1 MFDSKTCKFTS
12 LNQTSLNSIML
23 HFMWKVFAVLLCVE
37 SVISAL
43 DPKYDLEMI
52 QDLQVNFNFLGS

>member
-1 MFDSKTCKFTS
+1 
-12 LNQTSLNSIML
+12 ML
-23 HFMWKVFAVLLCVE
+23 HFMWEVFAVLLYVE
-37 SVISAL
+37 SVTSAL